1 MDSSALTREIARM
14 VDEREWSQFHSP
26 QNLAKSIAV
35 EAGELLECYQWSE
48 DAEPDAVESE
58 LADVLT
64 YCLLLADRLGHDP
77 AEIVRRKLATT
88 REKYPAEKAR
98 GRSTKYDRL

>member
-1 MDSSALTREIARM
+1 MDSSALTREITDM

-48 DAEPDAVESE
+48 GAELTEVADE

-64 YCLLLADRLGHDP
+64 YCLLLADRVGLDP
-77 AEIVRRKLATT
+77 EEIVRRKLART
-88 REKYPAEKAR
+88 RAKYPIEAAR